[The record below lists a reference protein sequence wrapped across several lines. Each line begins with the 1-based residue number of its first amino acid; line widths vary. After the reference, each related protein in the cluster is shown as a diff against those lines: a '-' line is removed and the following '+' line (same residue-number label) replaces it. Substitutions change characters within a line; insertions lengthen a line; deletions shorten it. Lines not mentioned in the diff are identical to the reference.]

1 MKNHALNTDEV
12 NDLLIDE
19 NKSEDMNN
27 EFMRMA
33 DDEFRPCQTS
43 RSGTMR
49 IGRHGRTGSVI
60 LNQSFNSEKTKALL
74 SPYVP

>member
-1 MKNHALNTDEV
+1 VAGPFGLKMKNHALNTDEV

-33 DDEFRPCQTS
+33 DDEFRPC
-43 RSGTMR
+43 
-49 IGRHGRTGSVI
+49 
-60 LNQSFNSEKTKALL
+60 
-74 SPYVP
+74 